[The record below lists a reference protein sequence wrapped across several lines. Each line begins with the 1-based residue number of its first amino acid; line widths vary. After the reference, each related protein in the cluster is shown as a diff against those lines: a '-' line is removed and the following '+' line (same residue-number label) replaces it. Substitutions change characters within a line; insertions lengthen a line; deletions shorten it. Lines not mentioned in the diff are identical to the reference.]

1 MVNTPKKLNKD
12 LLFLELL
19 LIGIALVLT
28 FLVYHINGAKM
39 VILNLFYLPVVLSG
53 FFLGRYRA
61 GILSLFCVIAASV
74 VTMLQLRSFAVVDS
88 PLTVG
93 LAVTVWGAALC
104 LTALLIGTLSD
115 EKNNKVHEL
124 HEAYVGVVE
133 VLSKYL
139 QSANPRLKARST
151 RVAELSQAVASE
163 MRLPPHQADD
173 IRVAALMQ
181 DLGKI
186 EVTTRLV
193 SKAVD
198 TLESQ
203 PGLLVQNSFQG
214 GDLVQSLGEVL
225 KGAIPLLVSQD
236 DTMQAWLQM
245 HEPLAAV
252 EIPIGAKIIRV
263 VRAYDQLTEA
273 GMSGHW
279 STPGAAL
286 AELRRDRSLPQDEAV
301 LAALE
306 RAVLGHARKAAK
318 PALT

>member
-1 MVNTPKKLNKD
+1 MNAMKKPNKE
-12 LLFLELL
+12 LLFLEVL
-19 LIGIALVLT
+19 LIVISLVLT
-28 FLVYHINGAKM
+28 FLVYHMNGAKM

-61 GILSLFCVIAASV
+61 GILALFCVIASSV
-74 VTMLQLRSFAVVDS
+74 VMMQQLGSFSAGDS
-88 PLTVG
+88 PLVAG

-115 EKNNKVHEL
+115 ERTTKVQEL

-139 QSANPRLKARST
+139 QGANPRLKARST
-151 RVAELSQAVASE
+151 RVAELSQAVAAE
-163 MRLPPHQADD
+163 LRLPTHQADD

-203 PGLLVQNSFQG
+203 PGQLQNSFQG
-214 GDLVQSLGEVL
+214 GDLVQSLGGVL
-225 KGAIPLLVSQD
+225 KGAIPLLLNQD
-236 DTMQAWLQM
+236 DTMQAWLQT
-245 HEPLAAV
+245 HEPLAAA
-252 EIPIGAKIIRV
+252 EIPVGAKIIRL
-263 VRAYDQLTEA
+263 VRAFDQLTE
-273 GMSGHW
+273 GGVGGQW
-279 STPGAAL
+279 SSPEEAL

-301 LAALE
+301 FAALE
-306 RAVLGHARKAAK
+306 RAALGAKRQAK
-318 PALT
+318 PALA